1 MSQALSINPDI
12 GLQEILR
19 VSSGNDFDVVYN
31 PLLQGPGNIQGGT
44 FIKPAPDHEGAT
56 TTYDDPDALPGDV
69 SVAQLANFQ
78 DRFESQM
85 SGDMSGMNV
94 LKKNE
99 EEGGDLVLASHRA
112 AMYADFAG
120 NGAAVFDEGRSL
132 QAAIDEYVQQSGDT
146 LQLPSIY

>member
-56 TTYDDPDALPGDV
+56 TSYDEPDALPGEV
-69 SVAQLANFQ
+69 SVRQLRDFRDNFNN
-78 DRFESQM
+78 QM
-85 SGDMSGMNV
+85 GTGQEGMNV
-94 LKKNE
+94 LNKNNGE
-99 EEGGDLVLASHRA
+99 TVLVSHRS
-112 AMYADFAG
+112 AMYAEFAG
-120 NGAAVFDEGRSL
+120 NGDAVFDDGRRL
-132 QAAIDEYVQQSGDT
+132 QDAIDEYASQAGE

>member
-56 TTYDDPDALPGDV
+56 TSYDEPDALPGEV
-69 SVAQLANFQ
+69 SVRQLRDFRDNFNN
-78 DRFESQM
+78 QM
-85 SGDMSGMNV
+85 GTGQEGMNV
-94 LKKNE
+94 LKKNNGE
-99 EEGGDLVLASHRA
+99 TVLVSHRS
-112 AMYADFAG
+112 AMYAEFAG
-120 NGAAVFDEGRSL
+120 NGDAVFDDGRRL
-132 QAAIDEYVQQSGDT
+132 QDAIDEYASQAGE